1 MRQFRSIQRVAFGS
15 ILGWAIALPLLPR
28 LAELYAVSTYSHF
41 DYGPWNVRVDSNPA
55 ELVLANFPLYILAA
69 LLLWRQ
75 WVSPGL
81 QVSQALMV
89 SVVIYYVFILFTGG
103 FPRAPG
109 LTMTMLNGL
118 ILSLIAV
125 LAVWDSDQVNEYE
138 AMQEADCS
146 S

>member
-1 MRQFRSIQRVAFGS
+1 MVWCFSLQRVAFAS
-15 ILGWAIALPLLPR
+15 ILGWAIALPMLPR
-28 LAELYAVSTYSHF
+28 LAELYAVSSYSHF
-41 DYGPWNVRVDSNPA
+41 DYGPWNVRVDSKPA
-55 ELVLANFPLYILAA
+55 ELVLANFPLYIMLAI
-69 LLLWRQ
+69 LLWRQ

-103 FPRAPG
+103 FPTTPG
-109 LTMTMLNGL
+109 LSMTMLNGL

-125 LAVWDSDQVNEYE
+125 LAFWDSDQVNVYE
-138 AMQEADCS
+138 AVQEADCS